1 MNKLFVLAGIAAG
14 MLFAADLGYQPALD
28 AG

>member
-1 MNKLFVLAGIAAG
+1 MNKLFLLAGLAAG
-14 MLFAADLGYQPALD
+14 MLFAADLAYQPALD